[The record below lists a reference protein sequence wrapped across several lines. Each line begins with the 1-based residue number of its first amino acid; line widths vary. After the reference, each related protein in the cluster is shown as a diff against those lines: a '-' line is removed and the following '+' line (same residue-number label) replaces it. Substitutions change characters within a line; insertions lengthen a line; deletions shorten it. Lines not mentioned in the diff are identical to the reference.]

1 MSETTATQL
10 PSKTSNRGKC
20 KMFYNYLVLHEGN
33 EYRFKMTSEIT
44 EKFKIPNN
52 TIFHIINRKNK
63 KKWTD
68 FVIKKIKEPV
78 YALREV
84 HYLPFV

>member
-1 MSETTATQL
+1 MSTETTTQMPL
-10 PSKTSNRGKC
+10 KTSNRGKC
-20 KMFYNYLVLHEGN
+20 KMFYNYLVLHDGN

-52 TIFHIINRKNK
+52 TIFHIIKKKNK

-68 FVIKKIKEPV
+68 FTILKIKENA

-84 HYLPFV
+84 YYR